1 MRAAD
6 AAGSSAATGFASKA
20 VATSNPAEQTPDVIV
35 IGGGVAGIAAALDC
49 ANAGAR
55 VTLVEVRRRLGGAAY
70 SFERDGMQI
79 DNGQH
84 VFLRCCAAYRGLLS
98 RLGSERCVRVQER
111 LEIPVLSPGRETV
124 TLSRSGLPAPAHLA
138 GTLMRYRHLTRAQRL
153 RAIRAVSALKGVD
166 PDDETLERQTFG
178 QWLAEHGQDEET
190 VAVLWELIVL
200 ATLNVP
206 AAQASPGLAAFV
218 FQQGLLAH
226 ADAGDVGFHERP
238 LSETIAEPAARALER
253 AGVRVLLGWRAQ
265 RIQHGDV
272 GLVVS
277 RTAGGGVGAG
287 AGPEGA
293 GGGAAPGAAGWDLV
307 DPTRGEDSG
316 QMPTDL
322 ESIATRAVIVAL
334 PHARAAGMMDDLA
347 PELASRVRQIES
359 SPIVNVHVVY
369 DRQVCEHRFAAGV
382 RTPVQYLFDRTAAAG
397 IASARRGIASGSG
410 GVPEGCQ
417 YLAVSLSGAEQE
429 MQMSVDQ
436 LRERYLPAMRELF
449 PRARHARVEAFFA
462 TREHAATFRA
472 SPGVARLRPPVRT
485 PAKGLVLAGTW
496 TDTGWPATL
505 EGATLSGHAAARE
518 ALQAL

>member
-1 MRAAD
+1 MSAPAQGHPDRDPSRTGMRRAD
-6 AAGSSAATGFASKA
+6 TAGSSAATGFASKA
-20 VATSNPAEQTPDVIV
+20 VATSNPAEQTPDVVV

-238 LSETIAEPAARALER
+238 LSETIAEPAARALEH

-265 RIQHGDV
+265 RIQRRDA

-277 RTAGGGVGAG
+277 SS
-287 AGPEGA
+287 
-293 GGGAAPGAAGWDLV
+293 
-307 DPTRGEDSG
+307 GE
-316 QMPTDL
+316 
-322 ESIATRAVIVAL
+322 EIATQAVIVAL

-397 IASARRGIASGSG
+397 IASATRGIASGSG
-410 GVPEGCQ
+410 GVPDGCQ

-436 LRERYLPAMRELF
+436 LRERYLPAMRELL

-472 SPGVARLRPPVRT
+472 SPGVARLRPPART
-485 PAKGLVLAGTW
+485 PAKGLVLAGAW

-518 ALQAL
+518 ALQVL

>member
-1 MRAAD
+1 MSARPEDVLDGGASPVEPPGAGATAAD
-6 AAGSSAATGFASKA
+6 DA
-20 VATSNPAEQTPDVIV
+20 PDVLV

-84 VFLRCCAAYRGLLS
+84 VFLRCCAAYRGLLG
-98 RLGSERCVRVQER
+98 RLGSERGVHVQRR

-124 TLSRSGLPAPAHLA
+124 TLARSGLPAPAHLA
-138 GTLMRYRHLTRAQRL
+138 GTLMRYRHLTLAQRL
-153 RAIRAVSALKGVD
+153 RAARAVIALKGLD
-166 PDDETLERQTFG
+166 PDDEALERQTFG
-178 QWLAEHGQDEET
+178 QWLAERGQDEET

-218 FQQGLLAH
+218 FQQGLMSRT
-226 ADAGDVGFHERP
+226 DAGDIGFHERS
-238 LSETIAEPAARALER
+238 LSETVAEPAARALAR
-253 AGVRVLLGWRAQ
+253 AGVRVLFGWRAQ
-265 RIQHGDV
+265 RIQRCDG
-272 GLVVS
+272 GLIVS
-277 RTAGGGVGAG
+277 RPGQDI
-287 AGPEGA
+287 
-293 GGGAAPGAAGWDLV
+293 AA
-307 DPTRGEDSG
+307 
-316 QMPTDL
+316 
-322 ESIATRAVIVAL
+322 RAVIVAL
-334 PHARAAGMMDDLA
+334 PHARAAGLLDELA
-347 PELASRVRQIES
+347 PALAIKARQIES

-382 RTPVQYLFDRTAAAG
+382 RTPVQYVFDRTAAAG
-397 IASARRGIASGSG
+397 ISSAAQGLSPG

-417 YLAVSLSGAEQE
+417 YLAVSLSGAERE
-429 MQMSVDQ
+429 MGMSVDE

-449 PRARHARVEAFFA
+449 ARARAARVEAFYV

-472 SPGVARLRPPVRT
+472 SPGIARLRPSAGT
-485 PAKGLVLAGTW
+485 PAKGLVLAGAW

-505 EGATLSGHAAARE
+505 EGAALSGHAAARE
-518 ALQAL
+518 ALRAL